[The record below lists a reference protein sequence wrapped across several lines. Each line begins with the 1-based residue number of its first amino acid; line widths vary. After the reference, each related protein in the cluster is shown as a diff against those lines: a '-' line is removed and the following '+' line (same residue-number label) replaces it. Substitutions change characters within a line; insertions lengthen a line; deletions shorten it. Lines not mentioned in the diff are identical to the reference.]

1 MSTETRKKIEVCF
14 SPYLFPLF
22 KEEFDIIVVIDV
34 LRATSAICAAFN
46 NGVESLIPVST
57 IEEAKE
63 YQQKGFLVGAERQGK
78 IVEGFDFGNSPY
90 SYMNPELKGKSVVL
104 STTNGT
110 KSINIA
116 KEAGQVVIGSLSNL
130 DVLQNWLS
138 IQNKNILCLCSGW
151 QNKFNLEDT
160 ICAGAITDFLVTT
173 GNFRSEEDSS
183 IAAKYLY
190 LSAKDNILGYLK
202 ASSHR
207 RRLKN
212 LNLNEDIKYCLTPNL
227 APVIPILNGDRLE
240 LISEK
245 VPVTSRK
252 NSLA

>member
-1 MSTETRKKIEVCF
+1 MEQSDSRKKAEVCF
-14 SPYLFPLF
+14 SPYLFPLY

-46 NGVESLIPVST
+46 NGVKELIPVST
-57 IEEAKE
+57 IEEAKDYKE
-63 YQQKGFLVGAERQGK
+63 KGFLVGAERLGQ
-78 IVEGFDFGNSPY
+78 IVEGFDFGNSPF
-90 SYMNPELKGKSVVL
+90 SYMRDDLKGKTVVL

-116 KEAGQVVIGSLSNL
+116 KDAGQVVIGALSNL
-130 DVLQNWLS
+130 DILKNWLVE
-138 IQNKNILCLCSGW
+138 QDKNVLFLCSGW

-160 ICAGAITDFLVTT
+160 ICAGALIDHMLST
-173 GNFRSEEDSS
+173 GKYNSIEDAS
-183 IAAKYLY
+183 IASKYLF

-212 LNLNEDIKYCLTPNL
+212 LNLNEDIKFCLTPNT
-227 APVIPILNGDRLE
+227 APVIPVLVGDRLVAVE
-240 LISEK
+240 
-245 VPVTSRK
+245 
-252 NSLA
+252 A